1 MARFERRTSDT
12 EPGFTTAS
20 LPDIVFMLLIF
31 FMVST
36 VLREQNIKV
45 RTQLPQAEALTKIDQ
60 KRLVSKIHIGPLKKG
75 ENEGDTA
82 IQIDDALIENR
93 SAIRTIMYNKLQQ
106 QPKLIA
112 SLKVD
117 QESEMEVINQ
127 VQQELRE
134 AGALRIN
141 YSSNR
146 ENPPQLYLSNFRC
159 VPSKKALLPGRAFL
173 FDGALQLVASSICHT
188 ALPFFPAT
196 ALARRSRKP
205 PFR

>member
-1 MARFERRTSDT
+1 MSRFERRSSDT

-60 KRLVSKIHIGPLKKG
+60 KRLISKIHIGPLKKG
-75 ENEGDTA
+75 ENQGETA

-93 SAIRTIMYNKLQQ
+93 KAIRNIMYNKLQQ

-117 QESEMEVINQ
+117 RESEMEVVNE

-146 ENPPQLYLSNFRC
+146 ENTPE
-159 VPSKKALLPGRAFL
+159 
-173 FDGALQLVASSICHT
+173 
-188 ALPFFPAT
+188 
-196 ALARRSRKP
+196 
-205 PFR
+205 

>member
-1 MARFERRTSDT
+1 MARFERRST
-12 EPGFTTAS
+12 ETDPEFTTAS

-36 VLREQNIKV
+36 VLRDENIKV
-45 RTQLPQAEALTKIDQ
+45 RTQLPEAEALTKIDQ
-60 KRLVSKIHIGPLKKG
+60 KRLISKIHIGPLKKG
-75 ENEGDTA
+75 DDEGKTA

-93 SAIRTIMYNKLQQ
+93 KTIRTIMYEKLQE

-117 QESEMEVINQ
+117 RDSEMRTVND

-146 ENPPQLYLSNFRC
+146 E
-159 VPSKKALLPGRAFL
+159 
-173 FDGALQLVASSICHT
+173 
-188 ALPFFPAT
+188 
-196 ALARRSRKP
+196 SRP
-205 PFR
+205 E

>member
-1 MARFERRTSDT
+1 MARFQRRSSDT
-12 EPGFTTAS
+12 EPEFTTAS

-45 RTQLPQAEALTKIDQ
+45 RTKLPQAEALTKIDQ
-60 KRLVSKIHIGPLKKG
+60 KRLVSKVHIGPLKRG
-75 ENEGDTA
+75 EKKGDTA
-82 IQIDDALIENR
+82 IQIEDALIENN
-93 SAIRTIMYNKLQQ
+93 SAIRNIMYNKLQE

-117 QESEMEVINQ
+117 QESEMEIVNE
-127 VQQELRE
+127 VQQELRK

-146 ENPPQLYLSNFRC
+146 ENPPNQ
-159 VPSKKALLPGRAFL
+159 
-173 FDGALQLVASSICHT
+173 
-188 ALPFFPAT
+188 
-196 ALARRSRKP
+196 
-205 PFR
+205 

>member
-1 MARFERRTSDT
+1 MARFQRKTSDT
-12 EPGFTTAS
+12 EPEFTTAS

-60 KRLVSKIHIGPLKKG
+60 KRLISKIHIGPLKKG
-75 ENEGDTA
+75 ENEGNTR
-82 IQIDDALIENR
+82 IQIDDALIENQN
-93 SAIRTIMYNKLQQ
+93 AIRTIMYNKLQE

-117 QESEMEVINQ
+117 QESEMEVVNE

-146 ENPPQLYLSNFRC
+146 ENPPE
-159 VPSKKALLPGRAFL
+159 
-173 FDGALQLVASSICHT
+173 
-188 ALPFFPAT
+188 
-196 ALARRSRKP
+196 
-205 PFR
+205 

>member
-1 MARFERRTSDT
+1 
-12 EPGFTTAS
+12 
-20 LPDIVFMLLIF
+20 MLLIF

-93 SAIRTIMYNKLQQ
+93 NAIRTIMYNKLQQ

-117 QESEMEVINQ
+117 QESEMEIINQ

-146 ENPPQLYLSNFRC
+146 ENPPQ
-159 VPSKKALLPGRAFL
+159 
-173 FDGALQLVASSICHT
+173 
-188 ALPFFPAT
+188 
-196 ALARRSRKP
+196 
-205 PFR
+205 

>member
-1 MARFERRTSDT
+1 MAKFNRKSSDS
-12 EPGFTTAS
+12 EPEFTTAS

-36 VLREQNIKV
+36 VMREQNIKV
-45 RTQLPQAEALTKIDQ
+45 RTELPQAEALTKIDQ
-60 KRLVSKIHIGPLKKG
+60 KRLISKIHIGPLKKG
-75 ENEGDTA
+75 ENEGQTR
-82 IQIDDALIENR
+82 IQIEDALIENNN
-93 SAIRTIMYNKLQQ
+93 AIRTIMYNKLQE

-117 QESEMEVINQ
+117 QESEMEIVNE

-146 ENPPQLYLSNFRC
+146 EDLPQ
-159 VPSKKALLPGRAFL
+159 
-173 FDGALQLVASSICHT
+173 
-188 ALPFFPAT
+188 
-196 ALARRSRKP
+196 
-205 PFR
+205 

>member
-1 MARFERRTSDT
+1 MARFERRSSDT
-12 EPGFTTAS
+12 DPGFTTAS

-36 VLREQNIKV
+36 VLREQDIKV

-60 KRLVSKIHIGPLKKG
+60 KRLISKIHIGPLKKG
-75 ENEGDTA
+75 ENQGDTA
-82 IQIDDALIENR
+82 IQIEDALIENKQ
-93 SAIRTIMYNKLQQ
+93 AIRNIMYNKIQE

-117 QESEMEVINQ
+117 VDSEMEIVNE
-127 VQQELRE
+127 VQQELRR

-146 ENPPQLYLSNFRC
+146 ENPPQ
-159 VPSKKALLPGRAFL
+159 
-173 FDGALQLVASSICHT
+173 
-188 ALPFFPAT
+188 
-196 ALARRSRKP
+196 
-205 PFR
+205 

>member
-1 MARFERRTSDT
+1 MAKFQRKTSDT
-12 EPGFTTAS
+12 EPEFTTAS

-36 VLREQNIKV
+36 VMREQNIKV
-45 RTQLPQAEALTKIDQ
+45 RTELPQAEALTKIDQ
-60 KRLVSKIHIGPLKKG
+60 KRLISKIHIGPLKKG
-75 ENEGDTA
+75 ENEGDTR
-82 IQIDDALIENR
+82 IQIDDALIENQ
-93 SAIRTIMYNKLQQ
+93 STIRTIMYNKLQE

-117 QESEMEVINQ
+117 QESEMEIVNE

-146 ENPPQLYLSNFRC
+146 EN
-159 VPSKKALLPGRAFL
+159 LPE
-173 FDGALQLVASSICHT
+173 
-188 ALPFFPAT
+188 
-196 ALARRSRKP
+196 
-205 PFR
+205 